1 MNRDAEFQTRITKP
15 ASIIF

>member
-1 MNRDAEFQTRITKP
+1 MNRDAEFQTRITNP